1 MPRQRIHHGRTVY
14 VMPDDFP
21 ERLRRLKQES
31 GLPWAEIAR
40 RIGTTPYTVWR
51 WVEAGV
57 RPHWRHQMAL
67 LALAEDLGLAHLLTA
82 WTLPEEEPG
91 ETPAEAVP
99 HPGRVPR
106 RMPRDGGAAATAG
119 IETQKGRRTRTA
131 EGEGTVIRYS
141 PPFI

>member
-14 VMPDDFP
+14 VLPDDFP
-21 ERLRRLKQES
+21 QRLKRLKQKS

-40 RIGTTPYTVWR
+40 RIGTSPYTVWR

-67 LALAEDLGLAHLLTA
+67 LALAEDLGLAHILTA
-82 WTLPEEEPG
+82 WTLPDEAPS

-99 HPGRVPR
+99 PPGRSPGKKAAR
-106 RMPRDGGAAATAG
+106 GQDGGHRQG
-119 IETQKGRRTRTA
+119 
-131 EGEGTVIRYS
+131 
-141 PPFI
+141 